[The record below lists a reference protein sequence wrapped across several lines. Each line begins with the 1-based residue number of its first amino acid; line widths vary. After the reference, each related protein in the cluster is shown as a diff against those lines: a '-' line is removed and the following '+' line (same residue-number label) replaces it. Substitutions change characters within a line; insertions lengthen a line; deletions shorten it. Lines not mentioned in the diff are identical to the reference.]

1 MRDGASEGPRGEHRW
16 GGGYGVWAKSG
27 LSEMILMIHDSR
39 KQDITAHYYFP
50 SPLMHYSPLNPRNY
64 AHRSLRF
71 PQFHIPRKKLEASI
85 MQCLPYCLPPFI
97 MH

>member
-1 MRDGASEGPRGEHRW
+1 
-16 GGGYGVWAKSG
+16 
-27 LSEMILMIHDSR
+27 
-39 KQDITAHYYFP
+39 
-50 SPLMHYSPLNPRNY
+50 MHYSPLNPRNY